1 MLPQLGRNHNHR
13 LASRQPIAMFHYD
26 ARCLHRGSCKDK
38 NAMKAMFGTAPSR
51 FLPKAVIVTVAAA
64 SLSGCGINSVPT
76 QEEAAKAKWA
86 DVQAAFQERA
96 NLVPNLAAVAK
107 GAADQEK
114 GILTGVVEARAKA
127 TSIQV
132 NANDLTDPAKMKQFQ
147 DAQNQLSGSL
157 AGFGRL
163 LANVEAY
170 PELKSITNYQMLQS
184 QLEGQENRIRIAL
197 RDYNEA
203 VRSYNTTIR
212 TFPDAIGA
220 KIFYGAKPMVTYQAS
235 TPGAEVAPSL
245 EGKL

>member
-1 MLPQLGRNHNHR
+1 MHSSSTFARAAFVT
-13 LASRQPIAMFHYD
+13 LAA
-26 ARCLHRGSCKDK
+26 
-38 NAMKAMFGTAPSR
+38 T
-51 FLPKAVIVTVAAA
+51 
-64 SLSGCGINSVPT
+64 SLSACGINSVPT
-76 QEEAAKAKWA
+76 AEEAAKAKWA

-107 GAADQEK
+107 GAAEQEK

-132 NANDLTDPAKMKQFQ
+132 TTGDLTDPAKMQAFQ
-147 DAQNQLSGSL
+147 EAQNQLSTSL
-157 AGFGRL
+157 SGFGRL

-184 QLEGQENRIRIAL
+184 QLEGQENRIRVAI
-197 RDYNEA
+197 RDYNGA
-203 VRSYNTTIR
+203 VQTYNTTIR

-220 KIFYGAKPMVTYQAS
+220 KVFYGAKPMVPYQAS

>member
-1 MLPQLGRNHNHR
+1 M
-13 LASRQPIAMFHYD
+13 RQFV
-26 ARCLHRGSCKDK
+26 
-38 NAMKAMFGTAPSR
+38 
-51 FLPKAVIVTVAAA
+51 PKAAVLIVASA
-64 SLSGCGINSVPT
+64 SLSACGINTVPS
-76 QEEAAKAKWA
+76 QEEVAKAKWA

-107 GAADQEK
+107 GAAEQEK

-127 TSIQV
+127 TSIQLKTE
-132 NANDLTDPAKMKQFQ
+132 DLSDPAKMAQFQ
-147 DAQNQLSGSL
+147 AAQNQLSSSL

-184 QLEGQENRIRIAL
+184 QLEGQENRIRVSL

-220 KIFYGAKPMVTYQAS
+220 KLFYGAKPMVPYQAA

>member
-1 MLPQLGRNHNHR
+1 MTTSFRAPFARFAFVIVAAIG
-13 LASRQPIAMFHYD
+13 LAS
-26 ARCLHRGSCKDK
+26 
-38 NAMKAMFGTAPSR
+38 
-51 FLPKAVIVTVAAA
+51 
-64 SLSGCGINSVPT
+64 CGINSVPT
-76 QEEAAKAKWA
+76 AEENAKAKWA

-107 GAADQEK
+107 GAAEQEK

-127 TSIQV
+127 TSI
-132 NANDLTDPAKMKQFQ
+132 NLSADDLTDSAKMAEFQ
-147 DAQNQLSGSL
+147 AAQNQLSSSL

-184 QLEGQENRIRIAL
+184 QLEGQENRVRITL

-203 VRSYNTTIR
+203 VRQYNTTIR

-220 KIFYGAKPMVTYQAS
+220 KVIYGAQPMVPYEAA

>member
-1 MLPQLGRNHNHR
+1 MLFMAVSLPRR
-13 LASRQPIAMFHYD
+13 IAKG
-26 ARCLHRGSCKDK
+26 A
-38 NAMKAMFGTAPSR
+38 
-51 FLPKAVIVTVAAA
+51 IVGAAA
-64 SLSGCGINSVPT
+64 LSLAGCGINSVPT
-76 QEEAAKAKWA
+76 KEEAAKAKWA

-114 GILTGVVEARAKA
+114 GILVGVVEARAKA
-127 TSIQV
+127 TSIQL
-132 NANDLTDPAKMKQFQ
+132 NTGDLSDPAKMKQFQ

-163 LANVEAY
+163 LANVEQY

-184 QLEGQENRIRIAL
+184 QLEGQENRIRITL
-197 RDYNEA
+197 RDYNAA
-203 VRSYNTTIR
+203 VQDYNTEIR
-212 TFPDAIGA
+212 TFPSAIGA
-220 KIFYGAKPMVTYQAS
+220 KVFYGAKPMVPYQAA